1 MRECKIL
8 STFEH
13 TNPSKF
19 MSKSDWKDLLNA
31 KLDQLPVAVP
41 QSSVATPAASAAPT
55 KRQDFILRFEKRN
68 GKPATIVS
76 NFQGSESALKDLAAT
91 LKKHCGTGG
100 SAKDDEILIQGDV
113 RQKIADYLTKQ
124 GHKVRGD
131 FKK

>member
-1 MRECKIL
+1 MNK
-8 STFEH
+8 
-13 TNPSKF
+13 P
-19 MSKSDWKDLLNA
+19 DWKDLLHS
-31 KLDQLPVAVP
+31 KLDH
-41 QSSVATPAASAAPT
+41 TPDIQDTASAEVQPA
-55 KRQDFILRFEKRN
+55 KRQEFIIRFEKRN

-76 NFQGSESALKDLAAT
+76 NFEGSEAALKELAGN

-113 RQKIADYLTKQ
+113 RQKVADYLTRQ

>member
-1 MRECKIL
+1 MNK
-8 STFEH
+8 
-13 TNPSKF
+13 P
-19 MSKSDWKDLLNA
+19 DWKDLLHS
-31 KLDQLPVAVP
+31 KLDHTPDIQDTA
-41 QSSVATPAASAAPT
+41 SSEVQPS
-55 KRQDFILRFEKRN
+55 KRQDFIIRFEKRN

-76 NFQGSESALKDLAAT
+76 NFEGSEAALKELAGN

-113 RQKIADYLTKQ
+113 RQKVADYLTRQ

>member
-1 MRECKIL
+1 MPVCKFL

-13 TNPSKF
+13 TNLSMS
-19 MSKSDWKDLLNA
+19 MSKPDWKDLLNA
-31 KLDQLPVAVP
+31 KIEHLPSTVGKSAVT
-41 QSSVATPAASAAPT
+41 TPAAVSPS
-55 KRQDFILRFEKRN
+55 KRQDFIIRFEKRN

-113 RQKIADYLTKQ
+113 RLKIADFLSKQ